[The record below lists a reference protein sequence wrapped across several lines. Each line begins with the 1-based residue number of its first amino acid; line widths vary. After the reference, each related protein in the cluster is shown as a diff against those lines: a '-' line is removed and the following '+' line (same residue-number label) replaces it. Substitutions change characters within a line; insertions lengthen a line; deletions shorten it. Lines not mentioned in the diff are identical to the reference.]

1 MGFLMSDT
9 MPIEEPLLDP
19 EGALVDIRTL
29 ARVALQSDDL
39 AIVQKDLEI
48 ILAIVNKALRPATPE
63 IKTRRSGVW
72 SKPANPNWLD
82 FRKLEAPTHSIIALP
97 LAHTGD

>member
-48 ILAIVNKALRPATPE
+48 ILAIVDKALRPATPE
-63 IKTRRSGVW
+63 INPPERGLAKAGKSELVRLPKIRSAYSLHHRTAFG
-72 SKPANPNWLD
+72 SY
-82 FRKLEAPTHSIIALP
+82 R
-97 LAHTGD
+97 